1 MAGTPRVAAA
11 RRPELARA
19 PAPAARVPRG
29 APHRWRPSA
38 PRRARVGAARGGR
51 VILGTAGH
59 IDHGKTALVCALTG
73 VDTDRLPEEKRRGIT
88 IELGFAPLEL
98 DGVGTLGVVDV
109 PGHEAF
115 VRTMLAGAAG
125 VDLALLV
132 VAADE
137 GVMPQTREHLAI
149 LGALGIRGG
158 VVALTKSDLVD
169 AEMRA
174 LAVDDVAALLE
185 GSALAGAEVVPVSA
199 RTGDGLDALRRALAV
214 AAAAVPARDADDAFR
229 MPVDRV
235 FSVKGT
241 GTVATGTVW
250 SGSVRRDDTLRAFPG
265 GATLRVR
272 GVETHGH
279 AAEVGS
285 AGQRVALALAGAE
298 RDALARGAVL
308 VGAREPWVERDRMR
322 ADVALFDDA
331 PVVLAARTRVRLHL
345 GTADVGARVVARGG
359 PVRPGAAV
367 PVRLVLD
374 QALVARGG
382 DRFVLRT
389 ASPAL
394 TIGGGIITDPAPPFR
409 RTPPFRAAEATHEQ
423 RLRWMIE
430 EEAGRGLAVAV
441 VPMRLGLTPGPCAS
455 VFGALSA
462 DTVRV
467 GERLVERRRLDLAE
481 RALVEA
487 VDAAHAARPLDRGTP
502 LQALRARLGVGGD
515 LADWVLKSAIERG
528 RIAVADGL
536 VSRAGW
542 QPTLSADDRAALES
556 IERLLEEAGR
566 EAPTATE
573 IAAAAGPRTPA
584 LLRLLEREGRVV
596 PIGEERFLSP
606 RAWRDALRALREATQ
621 ELRSYSAGEFRE
633 IFGVSR
639 KYAIPLIEG
648 CDRLGVC
655 TRVGEGRRFHW
666 DRLNPAVASLLDST
680 VGEP

>member
-1 MAGTPRVAAA
+1 M
-11 RRPELARA
+11 
-19 PAPAARVPRG
+19 
-29 APHRWRPSA
+29 
-38 PRRARVGAARGGR
+38 
-51 VILGTAGH
+51 ILGTAGH
-59 IDHGKTALVCALTG
+59 IDHGKTALVRALTG

-98 DGVGTLGVVDV
+98 EGIGTLGVVDV

-158 VVALTKSDLVD
+158 VVALTKCDLVD
-169 AEMRA
+169 DEMRA
-174 LAVDDVAALLE
+174 LAADDVALLLE
-185 GSALAGAEVVPVSA
+185 GSALAGAPVIPVSA
-199 RTGDGLDALRRALAV
+199 RSGAGLDALRRALA
-214 AAAAVPARDADDAFR
+214 AAAADVPGRDADDAFR

-235 FSVKGT
+235 FTVKGT

-250 SGSVRRDDTLRAFPG
+250 SGSVRRDDALRAFPG

-279 AAEVGS
+279 AAESGR
-285 AGQRVALALAGAE
+285 AGQRVALALAGAD
-298 RDALARGAVL
+298 RDALERGAVL
-308 VGAREPWVERDRMR
+308 VRAADEWVARDRMR

-331 PVVLAARTRVRLHL
+331 AVVLTARTRMRLHL

-359 PVRPGAAV
+359 PVLPGSVV

-374 QALVARGG
+374 QPLVARGG
-382 DRFVLRT
+382 DRFVLRAAT
-389 ASPAL
+389 PAT

-409 RTPPFRAAEATHEQ
+409 RTPPFASAGATAEQ

-430 EEAGRGLAVAV
+430 EEAGRGFAVAAA
-441 VPMRLGLTPGPCAS
+441 PMRLGLTPDACAA
-455 VFGALSA
+455 VIGKLSA
-462 DTVRV
+462 DVIRI
-467 GERLVERRRLDLAE
+467 GALLVERHRLDDAE
-481 RALVEA
+481 EALLQAVES
-487 VDAAHAARPLDRGTP
+487 AHAARPLDRGTP
-502 LQALRARLGVGGD
+502 LQPLRGRLGLGGA
-515 LADWVLKSAIERG
+515 LTDWVFATAVERG
-528 RIAVADGL
+528 RIVVTNGL
-536 VSRAGW
+536 VARAGW
-542 QPTLSADDRAALES
+542 QPSLSADDRVAIQA
-556 IERLLEEAGR
+556 IEHLVSSAGR
-566 EAPTATE
+566 EAPTAAE

-596 PIGEERFLSP
+596 MIGEERFLAPS
-606 RAWRDALRALREATQ
+606 AWRDALLTLRAATQ
-621 ELRSYSAGEFRE
+621 EPRSYAAGEFRE
-633 IFGVSR
+633 IFGISR
-639 KYAIPLIEG
+639 KYAIPLIEA

-666 DRLNPAVASLLDST
+666 DRPNSAVAALLDST
-680 VGEP
+680 IRDP

>member
-1 MAGTPRVAAA
+1 
-11 RRPELARA
+11 
-19 PAPAARVPRG
+19 
-29 APHRWRPSA
+29 
-38 PRRARVGAARGGR
+38 

-59 IDHGKTALVCALTG
+59 IDHGKTALVRALTG

-98 DGVGTLGVVDV
+98 EGIGTLGVVDV

-158 VVALTKSDLVD
+158 VVALTKCDLVD
-169 AEMRA
+169 DEMRA
-174 LAVDDVAALLE
+174 LAEDDVALLLE
-185 GSALAGAEVVPVSA
+185 GSALDGAPVIAVSV
-199 RTGDGLDALRRALAV
+199 RTGEGIEQLRHALAT
-214 AAAAVPARDADDAFR
+214 AAAAVPVRDAGDAFR

-235 FSVKGT
+235 FTVKGT

-250 SGSVRRDDTLRAFPG
+250 SGSVRRDDALRAFPG

-279 AAEVGS
+279 AADSGR
-285 AGQRVALALAGAE
+285 AGQRVALALAGAD
-298 RDALARGAVL
+298 RDALERGALL
-308 VGAREPWVERDRMR
+308 VRAADEWVARDRMR

-331 PVVLAARTRVRLHL
+331 ATALTARTRVRLHL

-359 PVRPGAAV
+359 PVLPGAVV

-374 QALVARGG
+374 QPLVARGG
-382 DRFVLRT
+382 DRFVLRAAT
-389 ASPAL
+389 PAT

-409 RTPPFRAAEATHEQ
+409 RTPPFASAGATAEQ
-423 RLRWMIE
+423 RLRWMIA
-430 EEAGRGLAVAV
+430 EEAGRGFAVTAA
-441 VPMRLGLTPGPCAS
+441 PMRMGLTPDACAS
-455 VFGALSA
+455 VIGQLSA
-462 DTVRV
+462 DVIRV
-467 GERLVERRRLDLAE
+467 GALLVERHRLDVAE
-481 RALVEA
+481 EALLQA

-502 LQALRARLGVGGD
+502 LQPLRSRLGLGG
-515 LADWVLKSAIERG
+515 AITDWVIATAVERG
-528 RIAVADGL
+528 HIVVTDGL

-542 QPTLSADDRAALES
+542 QPKLSADDHVAIQA
-556 IERLLEEAGR
+556 IERMIASAGR
-566 EAPTATE
+566 EAPTAAE

-596 PIGEERFLSP
+596 AIGEERFLSP
-606 RAWRDALRALREATQ
+606 SAWREALLALRAATQ
-621 ELRSYSAGEFRE
+621 EPRSYSAGEFRE
-633 IFGVSR
+633 IFGISR
-639 KYAIPLIEG
+639 KYAIPLIEA

-666 DRLNPAVASLLDST
+666 DRPNPAIAALLDSAPD
-680 VGEP
+680 GP

>member
-1 MAGTPRVAAA
+1 M
-11 RRPELARA
+11 
-19 PAPAARVPRG
+19 
-29 APHRWRPSA
+29 
-38 PRRARVGAARGGR
+38 
-51 VILGTAGH
+51 ILGTAGH
-59 IDHGKTALVCALTG
+59 IDHGKTALVRALTG

-169 AEMRA
+169 EDMRA
-174 LAVDDVAALLE
+174 LAAEDVASLLE
-185 GSALAGAEVVPVSA
+185 GSVLAGAPVVAVSA
-199 RTGDGLDALRRALAV
+199 RTGEGLDELRRALAL
-214 AAAAVPARDADDAFR
+214 AAAAVPARDAGDAFR

-235 FSVKGT
+235 FSVRGT

-250 SGSVRRDDTLRAFPG
+250 SGSVRRDDALRAFPG
-265 GATLRVR
+265 GAPLRVR

-279 AAEVGS
+279 AAASGS
-285 AGQRVALALAGAE
+285 AGQRVAVALAGAD
-298 RDALARGAVL
+298 RDALERGAVL
-308 VGAREPWVERDRMR
+308 VGADAGWVERDRMR

-331 PVVLAARTRVRLHL
+331 AAVLTARTRVRLHL

-359 PVRPGAAV
+359 PVRAGSVV

-374 QALVARGG
+374 RPLVARGG
-382 DRFVLRT
+382 DRFVLRS
-389 ASPAL
+389 ASPAT
-394 TIGGGIITDPAPPFR
+394 TIGGGVITDPAPPFR
-409 RTPPFRAAEATHEQ
+409 RTPPFASAGATAEQ

-430 EEAGRGLAVAV
+430 EEAGRGLVMATA
-441 VPMRLGLTPGPCAS
+441 PMRLGLTAEACVS
-455 VFGALSA
+455 VFGNVSN
-462 DTVRV
+462 DIVRV
-467 GERLVERRRLDLAE
+467 GDRLVERHRLDVAE
-481 RALVEA
+481 AALLQA
-487 VDAAHAARPLDRGTP
+487 VDAGHVARPLDRGIP
-502 LQALRARLGVGGD
+502 LQPLRARLGVGGE
-515 LADWVLKSAIERG
+515 LADWVVATAAERA
-528 RIAVADGL
+528 RIAIADGL

-542 QPTLSADDRAALES
+542 QPKLSAEDRAAIAA
-556 IERLLEEAGR
+556 IERVLEAAGR
-566 EAPTATE
+566 EAPSVAE
-573 IAAAAGPRTPA
+573 IAASAGPRTPA

-596 PIGEERFLSP
+596 PIGEERFLTP
-606 RAWRDALRALREATQ
+606 RTWREALLALREGTR
-621 ELRSYSAGEFRE
+621 EPRSYSAGEIRE
-633 IFGVSR
+633 IFGISR

-648 CDRLGVC
+648 CDRIGVC
-655 TRVGEGRRFHW
+655 SRVGEGRRFHW

-680 VGEP
+680 PGGS

>member
-1 MAGTPRVAAA
+1 M
-11 RRPELARA
+11 
-19 PAPAARVPRG
+19 
-29 APHRWRPSA
+29 
-38 PRRARVGAARGGR
+38 
-51 VILGTAGH
+51 ILGTAGH
-59 IDHGKTALVCALTG
+59 IDHGKTALVRALTG

-88 IELGFAPLEL
+88 IELGFAPLEIE
-98 DGVGTLGVVDV
+98 GVGTLGVVDV

-169 AEMRA
+169 DDMRA
-174 LAVDDVAALLE
+174 LAAEDVAALLD
-185 GSALAGAEVVPVSA
+185 GSALAGAPIIAVSA
-199 RTGDGLDALRRALAV
+199 RTGEGLDALRRALAA
-214 AAAAVPARDADDAFR
+214 AAAAVPARDVGDAFR

-250 SGSVRRDDTLRAFPG
+250 SGSVRRDDALRAFPG

-279 AAEVGS
+279 AAESGS
-285 AGQRVALALAGAE
+285 AGQRVAVAIAGADRE
-298 RDALARGAVL
+298 VLERGAVL
-308 VGAREPWVERDRMR
+308 VGADAKWVERDRMR
-322 ADVALFDDA
+322 ADVALFDDSD
-331 PVVLAARTRVRLHL
+331 VLLNARTRVRLHL

-359 PVRPGAAV
+359 PVRPGAVA

-374 QALVARGG
+374 HPLVARGG
-382 DRFVLRT
+382 DRFVLRS
-389 ASPAL
+389 ASPAT
-394 TIGGGIITDPAPPFR
+394 TIGGGVITDPAPPFR
-409 RTPPFRAAEATHEQ
+409 RTPPFASSGATAEQ

-430 EEAGRGLAVAV
+430 EEAGHGLSVAAL
-441 VPMRLGLTPGPCAS
+441 PMRLGLTPEACAS
-455 VFGALSA
+455 MIGLLST
-462 DTVRV
+462 DIVPV
-467 GERLVERRRLDLAE
+467 GERLVERHRLDNAE
-481 RALVEA
+481 EALLQA
-487 VDAAHAARPLDRGTP
+487 VDAGHVARPLDRGIP
-502 LQALRARLGVGGD
+502 LQPLRVRLRVGGE
-515 LADWVLKSAIERG
+515 LADWVIAQAIERG
-528 RIAVADGL
+528 RIAIADGL

-542 QPTLSADDRAALES
+542 QPRLSADDRAAIS
-556 IERLLEEAGR
+556 AIERLLEAAGR
-566 EAPTATE
+566 EGPSVAE
-573 IAAAAGPRTPA
+573 ITIAAGPRAPA
-584 LLRLLEREGRVV
+584 LLRLLERESRVV
-596 PIGEERFLSP
+596 PVGEERFLAP
-606 RAWRDALRALREATQ
+606 EAWRGALRALRDGTREA
-621 ELRSYSAGEFRE
+621 RSYSAGEIRE
-633 IFGVSR
+633 IFGISR
-639 KYAIPLIEG
+639 KFAIPLIEG